1 MSSTWGN
8 NIKLS
13 LFGESHGKGIG
24 VVLDGLPSG
33 FEPDFDLV
41 NLQMQRRA
49 PGKNVT
55 STPRKEKDAFEII
68 SGLFHG
74 KTTGTPLCCLIRNED
89 TRSEDYEKTRHLM
102 RPGHADYTGHVRY
115 NGFNDF
121 RGGGHFSGR
130 LTAPLVFAG
139 SIAMQILMKRN
150 IFVGSHILD
159 IFGITDQLFDPSSL
173 NHEVF
178 QSLSQKEFCTLDEA
192 AGFRMKEAIIHAKS
206 LKDSVGGIIETAIL
220 NTPAGLGDP
229 FFDSVESKLSS
240 MMFSIP
246 AVKGIE
252 FGSGFDLAHMK
263 GSESNDAFRIS
274 NGKVGTLTNHNG
286 GILGGISNGMPIVFK
301 TVIKPTPSI
310 GKMQKSIELTS
321 LNDTEIEVV
330 GRHDPCIVPRALPV
344 TEAAASLVIL
354 DIILEKEGSLY
365 G

>member
-1 MSSTWGN
+1 MWGN

-33 FEPDFDLV
+33 FELDFDLI
-41 NLQMQRRA
+41 NKQMQRRA
-49 PGKNVT
+49 PGKNDT

-74 KTTGTPLCCLIRNED
+74 KTTGTPLCCLIRNMD
-89 TRSEDYEKTRHLM
+89 TRSEDYEKVHHII
-102 RPGHADYTGHVRY
+102 RPGHADYTGTIKY
-115 NGFNDF
+115 KGFNDF

-139 SIAMQILMKRN
+139 SIAMQILIKRE
-150 IFVGSHILD
+150 IYIGSHIMN
-159 IFGITDQLFDPSSL
+159 IAGISDRPYDHTSL
-173 NHEVF
+173 NKEVF
-178 QSLSQKEFCTLDEA
+178 QSLSRKEISTLDDHI
-192 AGFRMKEAIIHAKS
+192 GLKMKEAIIHAKS

-252 FGSGFDLAHMK
+252 FGSGFNLAQMK
-263 GSESNDAFRIS
+263 GSESNDAFMLS
-274 NGKVGTLTNHNG
+274 HGKVSTLTNHNG
-286 GILGGISNGMPIVFK
+286 GILGGITNGMPIVFK

-310 GKMQKSIELTS
+310 GKVQKSIDLTTM
-321 LNDTEIEVV
+321 NETEIEIS
-330 GRHDPCIVPRALPV
+330 GRHDPCIVLRALPV
-344 TEAAASLVIL
+344 MEAAASLVIL
-354 DIILEKEGSLY
+354 DILSDD
-365 G
+365 